1 MVTPVTPL
9 LLIIITTI
17 VNYHDC
23 SIINHSMKFVDWF
36 SWENRPETIVYQESE
51 RGFQLRFSHQNQ
63 SNETCF
69 GRWAKDFLWKKQNSM
84 TSFGRDLFA
93 VKPLYEKKI
102 RDVLIILMDIHD
114 YPAIISCWLCIWLY
128 MYNYVHISLYTM
140 YYHVPTTSKFY
151 ACCGTPNACWD
162 TSRRDVDQRPGFFCG
177 LETRVSNP
185 STASK
190 NHD

>member
-1 MVTPVTPL
+1 VVTPL

-23 SIINHSMKFVDWF
+23 SIINDSMKFDGLVF
-36 SWENRPETIVYQESE
+36 LGKSTRNHCLPGQESE

-93 VKPLYEKKI
+93 VKPLYEKKV

-114 YPAIISCWLCIWLY
+114 YPAIISCWLCICT
-128 MYNYVHISLYTM
+128 HIPL
-140 YYHVPTTSKFY
+140 YHVLPCSHY
-151 ACCGTPNACWD
+151 MAVCQNLVP
-162 TSRRDVDQRPGFFCG
+162 
-177 LETRVSNP
+177 L
-185 STASK
+185 
-190 NHD
+190 